1 MFFSI
6 DGCDGT
12 GKSTQMDRLCRWLES
27 LGHTI
32 LTCRDPGSTALGE
45 AVREILLDRD
55 DLHIDRTSE
64 MFLYMVAR
72 SQLVREVI
80 RPALAKG
87 KTVVC
92 DRYLLAN
99 IVYQGYARGLDP
111 ELIRQIGQTATG
123 GLEPDVTIVLDM
135 SSEAAAARLDRPLDR
150 MELQGVEFNRRVREG
165 FLTEAA
171 RSPERIAVID
181 ADQTVDQV
189 EQDIQAA
196 IHRLCPDIV
205 A

>member
-1 MFFSI
+1 
-6 DGCDGT
+6 
-12 GKSTQMDRLCRWLES
+12 MDRLCAWLES
-27 LGHTI
+27 RGHTI

-45 AVREILLDRD
+45 AVRGLLLDRD

-64 MFLYMVAR
+64 MFLYMTAR

-80 RPALAKG
+80 RPALAEG

-123 GLEPDVTIVLDM
+123 GLEPDATIVLDM
-135 SSEAAAARLDRPLDR
+135 PPEVAAARLNRPLDR
-150 MELQGVEFNRRVREG
+150 MELQGIEFNARVREG
-165 FLTEAA
+165 FLIEAA
-171 RSPERIAVID
+171 RSPQRIAVID
-181 ADQTVDQV
+181 ADQTVEQV
-189 EQDIQAA
+189 ERDIQAA
-196 IHRLCPDIV
+196 IRRLCPEV
-205 A
+205 ES

>member
-1 MFFSI
+1 
-6 DGCDGT
+6 
-12 GKSTQMDRLCRWLES
+12 MDLLCRWLVS
-27 LGHTI
+27 LDHTI

-45 AVREILLDRD
+45 AVRSLLLDRD

-64 MFLYMVAR
+64 MFLYMTAR

-80 RPALAKG
+80 RPALAEE
-87 KTVVC
+87 KTIVC

-123 GLEPDVTIVLDM
+123 GLEPDATIVLDM
-135 SSEAAAARLDRPLDR
+135 SPEAAAARLNRPLDR
-150 MELQGVEFNRRVREG
+150 MELQGIEFNAKVREG

-171 RSPERIAVID
+171 KAPERIAVIN
-181 ADQTVDQV
+181 ADQTVEEV
-189 EQDIQAA
+189 ERDIQAA
-196 IHRLCPDIV
+196 ILRMCPGIDK
-205 A
+205 

>member
-1 MFFSI
+1 
-6 DGCDGT
+6 
-12 GKSTQMDRLCRWLES
+12 MDRLCAWLES

-32 LTCRDPGSTALGE
+32 LTCRDPGSTGLGE
-45 AVREILLDRD
+45 AVREILLDRA
-55 DLHIDRTSE
+55 DLTIDRTSE

-80 RPALAKG
+80 RPAMAEG

-111 ELIRQIGQTATG
+111 ELIREIGKTATG

-135 SSEAAAARLDRPLDR
+135 SPEAAAARLDRPLDR
-150 MELQGVEFNRRVREG
+150 MEQQGLEFNLRVRDG
-165 FLTEAA
+165 FLAEAA
-171 RSPERIAVID
+171 KFPERIAVIN
-181 ADQTVDQV
+181 ADRPVDQV
-189 EQDIQAA
+189 EQAIQLA
-196 IHRLCPDIV
+196 IQQTCPHILD
-205 A
+205 